1 MKQSDR
7 TTSQSIVLLFVLAWT
22 SSLHGQNA
30 IPERV
35 GVGPAQKKL
44 SFREAIQL
52 ALTSNLE
59 IEIEKTNTAI
69 AQQAIRAAQ
78 GSFDP
83 SFRWLPSYESRNT
96 PVGSVLL
103 GSDGKLS
110 ETFHN
115 QNFQFLQKLPKT
127 GSVFSVDFENNRQT
141 STNPFNSL
149 NPLFNSR
156 LFVNFNQPLWR
167 NREIDAERAELR
179 IRRKQFDISET
190 EFELKVIDVIARVE
204 QAYWNLVAARQDVQ
218 VQAES
223 VKLAQ
228 EQFDQNKRMIDAGML
243 APVELAA
250 SKAEL
255 ERRNDMWYSSV
266 GRLTEVENTLK
277 TLLSGSRL
285 DEIWKDEIIPLDDR
299 VGEASP
305 EPELGEAV
313 TQALQR
319 RPEMQLVNQR
329 QETNQVQKLFSAS
342 QTKPQVNFVASY
354 GNTGLGGSL
363 VSNPNDPFTE
373 SQALLYDR
381 VNDLS
386 AGAGLPPLVPPNFGS
401 VPPYLVGGYGTALSN
416 LFSGRFQSVLA
427 GLVFQLN
434 VRNRTAQANLAQS
447 LVTERR
453 LKLEQSTIEQIIE
466 LETRNA
472 LQEIRTTRQRIIA
485 TSAGVQAAQ
494 EKLESETR
502 LFQSGESTNFLVL
515 TRQNELSESRRRM
528 VVANLD
534 FNKAVA
540 RLGLALGK
548 TLDNYNITLK

>member
-1 MKQSDR
+1 MKRSCLSR
-7 TTSQSIVLLFVLAWT
+7 CTPLLLGSLLA
-22 SSLHGQNA
+22 LAAPLKGQGLL
-30 IPERV
+30 PERV

-44 SFREAIQL
+44 SFRSAIQT
-52 ALTSNLE
+52 ALVSNLE
-59 IEIEKTNTAI
+59 IEIEKTSTAI
-69 AQQAIRAAQ
+69 AQLSIRAAQ
-78 GSFDP
+78 GAFDP
-83 SFRWLPSYESRNT
+83 SFRWLPGFESHNT

-115 QNFQFLQKLPKT
+115 QNFLFLQKIPWS
-127 GSVFSVDFENNRQT
+127 GASFSVNFDNNRQT

-156 LFVNFNQPLWR
+156 LFVNFTQPLWR
-167 NREIDAERAELR
+167 NREIDPERAELR

-204 QAYWNLVAARQDVQ
+204 QSYWNLVAARQDVQ
-218 VQAES
+218 VQEES

-228 EQFDQNKRMIDAGML
+228 EQFAQNQRMIEAGML

-277 TLLSGSRL
+277 ALLSISRS
-285 DEIWKDEIIPLDDR
+285 DEIWKEEIIPLDDH
-299 VGEASP
+299 VVEASP
-305 EPELGEAV
+305 EIELSEAV
-313 TQALQR
+313 AQALKG
-319 RPEMQLVNQR
+319 RPEMRLVSQR
-329 QETNQVQKLFSAS
+329 QETNQIQKLFNAS

-354 GNTGLGGSL
+354 GNTGLAGSL
-363 VSNPNDPFTE
+363 VSFQDDPFTQ
-373 SQALLYDR
+373 SNALLYGR
-381 VNDLS
+381 VNELS
-386 AGAGLPPLVPPNFGS
+386 SIAGLPPLVPPSFGG
-401 VPPYLVGGYGTALSN
+401 VPPSLVGDYGTSLSN
-416 LFSGRFQSVLA
+416 LFSGRYQSVLV
-427 GLVFQLN
+427 GLAFELN
-434 VRNRTAQANLAQS
+434 LRNRTAQSNLAQS
-447 LVTERR
+447 LVAERR
-453 LKLEQSTIEQIIE
+453 LKLEQSTVEQIIE
-466 LETRNA
+466 IQTRNA
-472 LQEIRTTRQRIIA
+472 LQETRTTRQRITA
-485 TSAGVQAAQ
+485 TSASVQAAQ

-528 VVANLD
+528 VLANLD

-540 RLGLALGK
+540 RLGQALGT
-548 TLDNYNITLK
+548 TLQSHNITLK